1 MHELYVDSNGNE
13 AKYPGFYRKSL
24 EKIKN
29 AAVNVVYHLYRK
41 KHRGLHGVRV
51 CHLASIYI
59 SLL

>member
-29 AAVNVVYHLYRK
+29 AAVK
-41 KHRGLHGVRV
+41 KEGMCL
-51 CHLASIYI
+51 SFI
-59 SLL
+59 